1 MGKDNMA
8 GVYLITGDPYEPFS
22 IPYALLGP
30 ATNSYLAR
38 RQEIASYGRMAY
50 LSRFHYFDI
59 RMSDFGKF
67 L

>member
-1 MGKDNMA
+1 MGKENVA
-8 GVYLITGDPYEPFS
+8 GMYLTTCDPYEPFS

-30 ATNSYLAR
+30 ATNSYLVR
-38 RQEIASYGRMAY
+38 RQEIALYGRMTY